1 MYRKLTLLIVA
12 ILINFNSFA
21 DSVSITVKPSKGIT
35 GTTSV
40 TFHEDGKV
48 TMLVYESGAQ
58 IVEKSLGI
66 GAEESAKFKTL
77 AVATLDEYLGTNE
90 FRNINEFAVTF
101 GVSRTENTV
110 TKSISSR
117 RLTKRA
123 LEIVRE
129 VRKYAPNKDLFNI
142 DGG

>member
-1 MYRKLTLLIVA
+1 MYRKLTFLFVA
-12 ILINFNSFA
+12 SLINFNSFA
-21 DSVSITVKPSKGIT
+21 DAVSITVKPSKGIV

-48 TMLVYESGAQ
+48 TMLVYESAVQ
-58 IVEKSLGI
+58 IVEKSLEI
-66 GAEESAKFKTL
+66 GAEESAKFKNL

-101 GVSRTENTV
+101 GVSRTENAV

-117 RLTKRA
+117 RLTIRA

-129 VRKYAPNKDLFNI
+129 VRKYAPTKDLLNI

>member
-1 MYRKLTLLIVA
+1 MYGKLTFLIVA
-12 ILINFNSFA
+12 TLICFNSFA
-21 DSVSITVKPSKGIT
+21 DVVSITVKPTKGIV

-48 TMLVYESGAQ
+48 TMLVYKSAAQ
-58 IVEKSLGI
+58 IVENSLEI
-66 GAEESAKFKTL
+66 GAEESAKFKNL
-77 AVATLDEYLGTNE
+77 AIATLDEYLGINE
-90 FRNINEFAVTF
+90 FRNINEFAVSF
-101 GVSRTENTV
+101 GVSRTVNFV

-129 VRKYAPNKDLFNI
+129 VRKYAPNKELFNI
-142 DGG
+142 NGG